1 VTTSVDHALRRIDKV
16 LASDFDPETA
26 YPLRA
31 RLGRAT
37 LSASRAASDL
47 AQSAAAWTLI
57 NRLDAA
63 TKHIM
68 QPSEPFDAHWREQ
81 WAEVL
86 DDLRA
91 LRSLLQPHT
100 DAALDHT

>member
-1 VTTSVDHALRRIDKV
+1 MTASIEHALRRIDKV

-37 LSASRAASDL
+37 LSASRAATDL
-47 AQSAAAWTLI
+47 ALSAAARNLI
-57 NRLDAA
+57 NRLEAA

-81 WAEVL
+81 WADVL
-86 DDLRA
+86 NDLRA
-91 LRSLLQPHT
+91 LRSLLRPPN
-100 DAALDHT
+100 DAAPDHT

>member
-1 VTTSVDHALRRIDKV
+1 VTSPVDHALRRIDKV
-16 LASDFDPETA
+16 LASGFEPETA

-37 LSASRAASDL
+37 LSASRAATNL
-47 AQSAAAWTLI
+47 AEPAQALSLLD
-57 NRLDAA
+57 RLEAA

-81 WAEVL
+81 WADVL
-86 DDLRA
+86 DDLRT
-91 LRSLLQPHT
+91 LRTLLQPLS
-100 DAALDHT
+100 DARSDGV